1 MNVVLYASGK
11 DEAVSQ
17 RLQKVT
23 ESKVSLKHLE
33 TIQTIEDLS
42 KRVRRLPRE
51 IDIAVLLAQSNDQLS
66 ELFPLKEFLEDVRII
81 LILPDWE
88 RETITKGHLLRP
100 RYIDDVNGDFSNVGA
115 VLEKMSDSMKDNQ
128 NLQEGG
134 ESKSDKKIC

>member
-1 MNVVLYASGK
+1 MNVVLFASGK
-11 DEAVSQ
+11 NVAVSK

-23 ESKVSLKHLE
+23 ESKVSLNHLE

-66 ELFPLKEFLEDVRII
+66 EFFPLKEFLEDVRII
-81 LILPDWE
+81 LILPNLE

-100 RYIDDVNGDFSNVGA
+100 RYIDYVDGDFSNVGA

-128 NLQEGG
+128 N
-134 ESKSDKKIC
+134 